1 MADFTREKATILE
14 VYRRRSL
21 PSGDEYVRLP
31 FNLVTYDDASGQYI
45 EPVPTVQTQPYTWLD
60 QNTDDCAA
68 KRLIVDTIPF
78 DGVTE
83 IR

>member
-14 VYRRRSL
+14 VYRRRVL
-21 PSGDEYVRLP
+21 PGGTEYIRLP
-31 FNLVTYDDASGQYI
+31 FNLVSYDDASGQYI
-45 EPVPTVQTQPYTWLD
+45 EPIPIMQSQPYTYYD
-60 QNTDDCAA
+60 QNNDDTAG
-68 KRLIVDTIPF
+68 KQLIVDTLPF